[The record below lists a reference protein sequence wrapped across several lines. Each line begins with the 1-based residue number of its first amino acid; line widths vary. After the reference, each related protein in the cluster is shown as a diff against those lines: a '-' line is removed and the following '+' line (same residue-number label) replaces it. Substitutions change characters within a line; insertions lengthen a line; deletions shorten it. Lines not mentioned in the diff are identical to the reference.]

1 MRYVRLGRAGVKVS
15 RVALGTGRLGS
26 GVPEETSIQI
36 IHRAL
41 ELGINFID
49 TADIYG
55 GGASEIAVGK
65 ALQGRRDE
73 VVLGTKFKID
83 TDDGPNGQGASRYRI
98 MRQVERSLKRLQ
110 TDYIDLY
117 QIHRPDGECEI
128 DETLRAM
135 DDLVRQGKVRYIG
148 CSNFDAWRIME
159 ALWVSDRMNLE
170 RFVANQPRYNMLDR
184 HVEQEILPAC
194 KKFGLATLCY
204 SPLEGGM
211 LTGKYL
217 GGTQAGYRLTGEEL
231 LDPKRQA
238 QLHKVAQFK
247 TIADRLGV
255 SLANLAIAWLIHR
268 GEDVIPILGA
278 SRPGQLDENIQALEL
293 TLDQEILQQI
303 EAINPSPFFDFTLR

>member
-1 MRYVRLGRAGVKVS
+1 MIQDMGVAKWVVVHATEGAFGLDCTNGELVQMGSLVPVS
-15 RVALGTGRLGS
+15 YTHLDV
-26 GVPEETSIQI
+26 
-36 IHRAL
+36 
-41 ELGINFID
+41 
-49 TADIYG
+49 Y
-55 GGASEIAVGK
+55 K
-65 ALQGRRDE
+65 
-73 VVLGTKFKID
+73 
-83 TDDGPNGQGASRYRI
+83 
-98 MRQVERSLKRLQ
+98 RQ
-110 TDYIDLY
+110 
-117 QIHRPDGECEI
+117 
-128 DETLRAM
+128 
-135 DDLVRQGKVRYIG
+135 
-148 CSNFDAWRIME
+148 
-159 ALWVSDRMNLE
+159 
-170 RFVANQPRYNMLDR
+170 
-184 HVEQEILPAC
+184 EQEILPAC